1 MRSLGPGWCLLGA
14 AVALTPL
21 VSFGQTGPP
30 KTSWGDPDLRGV
42 WDFRTITP
50 MERPDGSA
58 AHDIGRRRCE
68 LGFGK
73 GEPLMLT
80 VTSELKNGPHRRT
93 NDAPA
98 SQDDCS
104 PWAQKD
110 LGAAPNKQPMAW
122 VQAILDELDARKT

>member
-50 MERPDGSA
+50 MERPDALAGKEFLSDEEA
-58 AHDIGRRRCE
+58 AAFREQALHDAPVARRTHGRR
-68 LGFGK
+68 
-73 GEPLMLT
+73 
-80 VTSELKNGPHRRT
+80 GPSDIRY
-93 NDAPA
+93 A
-98 SQDDCS
+98 
-104 PWAQKD
+104 
-110 LGAAPNKQPMAW
+110 G
-122 VQAILDELDARKT
+122 